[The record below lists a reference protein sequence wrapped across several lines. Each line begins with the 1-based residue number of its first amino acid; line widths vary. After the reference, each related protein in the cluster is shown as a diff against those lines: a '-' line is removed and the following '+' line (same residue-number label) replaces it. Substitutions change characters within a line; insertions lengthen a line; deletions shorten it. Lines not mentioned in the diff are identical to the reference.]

1 MLEVRVKRKLPG
13 FSLEV
18 NFSVDHQPLSIMG
31 PSGSGKTMTLQCIA
45 GLLQPDE
52 GYIRLNNKV
61 LFDSANR
68 INLPPQMRK
77 VGFVFQNYALFPHF
91 TVNQNIAFGLRQ
103 DHKQGSKQ
111 AISQLLDKLNIRG
124 LEQRYPRQLSAGQQ
138 QRVAVARAIVSDPE
152 ILLLDEPFSALDT
165 IVRERLQFEL
175 KALHN
180 FYRGTV
186 LFVTHDLAEAY
197 SIGSKI
203 AVYEAGRIAQFEDK
217 ERVIASPASRSVAK
231 LTGIKNLLDGF
242 VTDIRDPDA
251 WIKVPALGV
260 TFKVVPRNGLNLT
273 INHRVT
279 IGIRPEYI
287 HLIDHPGENIL
298 LSTLDRVI
306 EEVSTIR
313 YYFNVFGTVATMPFI
328 VAVSPDLG
336 EPLLQEGK
344 NYHLYLPPDRIVIIT
359 D

>member
-1 MLEVRVKRKLPG
+1 MLEVRIKRKLPG
-13 FSLEV
+13 FSLDV

-45 GLLQPDE
+45 GLLLPDE
-52 GYIRLNNKV
+52 GYIRLNDKV

-68 INLPPQMRK
+68 ISSPPQMRR

-91 TVNQNIAFGLRQ
+91 TVGQNIAYGLRQ
-103 DHKQGSKQ
+103 DHKGAAKQ
-111 AISQLLDKLNIRG
+111 AISRLLDKLNIMG

-138 QRVAVARAIVSDPE
+138 QRVAVARAIASDPD

-165 IVRERLQFEL
+165 TVRERLQFEL
-175 KALHN
+175 KALPN
-180 FYRGTV
+180 FYKGTI

-203 AVYEAGRIAQFEDK
+203 AVYEAGHIAQFDDK

-231 LTGIKNLLDGF
+231 LTGVKNLFDGF
-242 VTDIRDPDA
+242 VTDIKGQDV
-251 WIKVPALGV
+251 WIKVPALGII
-260 TFKVVPRNGLNLT
+260 FKAVPRNGSNLP
-273 INHRVT
+273 INRRVT

-287 HLIDHPGENIL
+287 RLIDHPGENTL
-298 LSTLDRVI
+298 LSTLERVI
-306 EEVSTIR
+306 EEVATIR
-313 YYFNVFGTVATMPFI
+313 YCFFVSETGAPIPLIM
-328 VAVSPDLG
+328 AVSRDLK

-344 NYHLYLPPDRIVIIT
+344 NYTLYLPPESIIIVT